1 MRHCMDD
8 WERGMTMKK
17 FDCSIGKKLAVPL
30 LCFAFLLPAGECAL
44 GAEPPKWTENKAD
57 VGIYQTELSDF
68 YEISFL
74 NLERRVDS
82 DTKNLFAISDILIE
96 LYKLRPIN

>member
-1 MRHCMDD
+1 MDD

-44 GAEPPKWTENKAD
+44 GAEPLKWTENKAD
-57 VGIYQTELSDF
+57 VRIYQTELSDF

-74 NLERRVDS
+74 NFQNMVCTIRAIQKHFLVCM
-82 DTKNLFAISDILIE
+82 LFHKIPDVF
-96 LYKLRPIN
+96 